1 MEKAISQNSTS
12 IYNTQKDSTEPKYA
26 IPNNKKINVSM
37 LPLVYSLT
45 WRTFYI
51 Y

>member
-26 IPNNKKINVSM
+26 IPNNKKLM
-37 LPLVYSLT
+37 LQCCRLYMT
-45 WRTFYI
+45 
-51 Y
+51 